1 MNPPLPSL
9 HPFSAA
15 QSPALGGALQ
25 PVFERGLHQ
34 PSEGEPIWVI
44 RLSPGMIA
52 PSRHSDGPAWAEA
65 DLYSSKVHR
74 RCPVIGRWQGRS
86 VLLSLVRHAQAK
98 AAGWPGTRHWL
109 LQADSPELDLL
120 ITAVSLA
127 AWEEQHQFCGRCGA
141 ATQARYDEY
150 AKECPRCRLRQYPR
164 ISPSM
169 ICLVWR
175 EEELL
180 LAQSP
185 RFQNG
190 MYSLLAGFVEA
201 GESVEEAV
209 HREVKE
215 EVGIEIQ
222 RLHYLGSQSWP
233 FPHSL
238 MLGYWAE
245 YHQGEIQVDPTEL
258 VDARWFHWQDLPLLP
273 PPASI
278 ARRLIDQFVEW
289 RRHAAE
295 D

>member
-1 MNPPLPSL
+1 MNPALPSL
-9 HPFSAA
+9 STSLAE
-15 QSPALGGALQ
+15 GALRSA
-25 PVFERGLHQ
+25 FERGLHQ
-34 PSEGEPIWVI
+34 PSEGESIWMI

-52 PSRHSDGPAWAEA
+52 PSRQADGPAWAEA
-65 DLYSSKVHR
+65 KHYCAAAHSA
-74 RCPVIGRWQGRS
+74 CPVIGRWQGRS

-98 AAGWPGTRHWL
+98 AANWPATRHWL
-109 LQADSPELDLL
+109 LQADQQELDLL
-120 ITAVSLA
+120 ITAASLA

-141 ATQARYDEY
+141 GTFTRQDEY
-150 AKECPRCRLRQYPR
+150 AKECPRCRLRHYPR

-175 EEELL
+175 EDELL

-215 EVGIEIQ
+215 EVGVEIQ

-245 YHQGEIQVDPTEL
+245 YRQGEIQVDPTEL
-258 VDARWFHWQDLPLLP
+258 LDARWFHWQDLPPLP
-273 PPASI
+273 PAASI
-278 ARRLIDQFVEW
+278 ARRLIDQFVDW
-289 RRHAAE
+289 RRDAAGR
-295 D
+295 